1 MRILVVSRYT
11 WPEGGGAELA
21 TWYYLREMSKY
32 FKITL
37 ISGTRNPSRDLLS
50 RVNYVLLPGLNN
62 SGFKLKDWIILTKYK
77 DLLSRLIRAHDL
89 VYIPSKNMYPAALL
103 AKSIDPKKPVVI
115 HVHDYQPITY
125 TAAKF
130 PGIEPG
136 IKTDITYERLEHSML
151 KSVIVGYLSI
161 INTVNKLAVKYAD
174 LLIFVSKRQADY
186 VMSIMPELRGKGV
199 VIYNPP
205 LPIGG
210 GSKRFSDEPTG
221 MFMGGSSK
229 TKGFTLLIGSLI
241 RALRDGV
248 KVRVLVTNYILNG
261 IKLPSWLDG
270 IIKVLGRIGHD
281 ELLSKLGETWFTVHP
296 SIYEEPLPY
305 SLLEGLF
312 THNLVIASRV
322 GGIPEILSGTPM
334 ESFLFDPLS
343 IDEFTEKIERS
354 VSLDPGTIY
363 DLSEKSMKIV
373 SDRLVQSSSRFI
385 PIISDLVNNYG

>member
-1 MRILVVSRYT
+1 MVVSRYT

-21 TWYYLREMSKY
+21 TWYYLREMSKH
-32 FKITL
+32 FKVTL
-37 ISGTRNPSRDLLS
+37 VSGTRNPSRDLID
-50 RVNYVLLPGLNN
+50 RVNYVFLPGL
-62 SGFKLKDWIILTKYK
+62 SGGFKLRDWVALIRYR
-77 DLLSRLIRAHDL
+77 DLLGRLVRTHDL

-103 AKSIDPKKPVVI
+103 AKSVDPRKPVVI
-115 HVHDYQPITY
+115 HAHDYQPITY

-130 PGIEPG
+130 PDIEPG
-136 IKTDITYERLEHSML
+136 TRTDIMYERLEHGVL
-151 KSVIVGYLSI
+151 KAVMVGYLSI
-161 INTVNKLAVKYAD
+161 TNTINELAVKYAD

-205 LPIGG
+205 PSIMS
-210 GSKRFSDEPTG
+210 GSKKFNDEPTA

-229 TKGFTLLIGSLI
+229 TKGFPLLIGSLI

-261 IKLPSWLDG
+261 IKLPSRLNG
-270 IIKVLGRIGHD
+270 TIQVLGRISHD
-281 ELLSKLGETWFTVHP
+281 ELLSKLSETWFTVHP

-312 THNLVIASRV
+312 THNLVIASKV

-343 IDEFTEKIERS
+343 IDEFTEKIECA